1 MKLNVED
8 LDFNAH
14 NYEEENFEEF
24 DEIYDAVMKDE
35 FEVSKED
42 IIKLCEIFSK
52 PFDEVHPH
60 QYIKIQ
66 RITFYVIRKVG
77 EETGFDKLIQGLL
90 KIPKQHID
98 EYLNMLKNSYWE
110 KEIYLFQNLLKKYSN
125 ETAKYIYE
133 FTNKKSL

>member
-35 FEVSKED
+35 VEVSEED
-42 IIKLCEIFSK
+42 IVKLCKIFCK

-98 EYLNMLKNSYWE
+98 EYLNMLKNSYSE
-110 KEIYLFQNLLKKYSN
+110 KEICLFQNLLKKYLD